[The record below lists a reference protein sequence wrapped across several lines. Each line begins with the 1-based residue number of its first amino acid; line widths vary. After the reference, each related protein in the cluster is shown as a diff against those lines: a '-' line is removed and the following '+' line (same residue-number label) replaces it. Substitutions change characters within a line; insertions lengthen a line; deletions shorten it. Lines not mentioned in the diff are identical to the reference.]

1 LFHYP
6 NSLTVDRA
14 GSAVVVDSG
23 NYIIITVCTEGA
35 IVSTLAGSGEEESVD
50 AAASFLDP
58 HGVVLATYG
67 GLLVSD
73 CYTIRVVTSGGI
85 VRTLAGRWEK
95 GSPMSVFLQRASTI
109 H

>member
-1 LFHYP
+1 M
-6 NSLTVDRA
+6 DRA

-50 AAASFLDP
+50 GQSAAASFLDP

-73 CYTIRVVTSGGI
+73 SYTIRVVTSGGI

-95 GSPMSVFLQRASTI
+95 GSPMSVFRQRASTI